1 MQSSREADAR
11 DQRAR
16 RVMPSSHGHAR
27 RDKTVL
33 CLCRVRHGGANWKFF
48 QRTVAMHFTVDMYQS
63 GLTAPIPRT
72 VYQYFSAY
80 PLLPFLFPH
89 FILFGSV
96 Q

>member
-16 RVMPSSHGHAR
+16 RECPVRTATPDATRQS
-27 RDKTVL
+27 
-33 CLCRVRHGGANWKFF
+33 RVCVVSGVAVRIGNFF
-48 QRTVAMHFTVDMYQS
+48 NVQWLHFTVDMYQS

-80 PLLPFLFPH
+80 PLLPFLVPH